1 MEWRLFVSLARPPRT
16 RMGWISLVSLCARGR
31 VEVGHVTTASAKGET
46 ARCRCCLAPPTWSV
60 PDFVRP
66 DLQTW
71 RLTIATWEKGA
82 SWRAKGWAGEK
93 WRPQQWRRAPL
104 ASRRWLPP
112 SNPERR
118 KETECARTFGLI
130 QAASAENEQA
140 SLGDNYKGV
149 PVLVSDEICFLG

>member
-1 MEWRLFVSLARPPRT
+1 M
-16 RMGWISLVSLCARGR
+16 
-31 VEVGHVTTASAKGET
+31 ASHHRHLG
-46 ARCRCCLAPPTWSV
+46 
-60 PDFVRP
+60 
-66 DLQTW
+66 
-71 RLTIATWEKGA
+71 KGA

-93 WRPQQWRRAPL
+93 WRPQQWHRAPL